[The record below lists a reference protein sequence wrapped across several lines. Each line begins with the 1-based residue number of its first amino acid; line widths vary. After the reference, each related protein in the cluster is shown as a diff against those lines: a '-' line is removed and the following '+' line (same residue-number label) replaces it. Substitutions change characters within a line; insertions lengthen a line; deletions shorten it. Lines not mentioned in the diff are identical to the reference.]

1 MPCANWRPSSK
12 RPTNDDDGRSVTGEQ
27 QPVDP
32 GENQLVADDAKD
44 AHETA
49 GEEYLE
55 TYTYQWRVLVG

>member
-1 MPCANWRPSSK
+1 
-12 RPTNDDDGRSVTGEQ
+12 VTGEQ

-55 TYTYQWRVLVG
+55 TYTYQWRVFVGCALRRVVRMGIMTH